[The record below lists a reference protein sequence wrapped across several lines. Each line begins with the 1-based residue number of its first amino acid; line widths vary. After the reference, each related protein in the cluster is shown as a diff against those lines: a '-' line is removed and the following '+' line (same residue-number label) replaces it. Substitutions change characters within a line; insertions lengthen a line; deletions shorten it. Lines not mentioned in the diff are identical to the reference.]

1 MIIKDKTN
9 DVAEGCMQ
17 FIKSLTYNHYANEI
31 EVLERVAEL
40 CAQRVGMLKASD
52 PERNK

>member
-1 MIIKDKTN
+1 MITKNKTN

-17 FIKSLTYNHYANEI
+17 FIKSLTYNHYADEL

-40 CAQRVGMLKASD
+40 CLEKAGRLKSVD
-52 PERNK
+52 PDRNK

>member
-1 MIIKDKTN
+1 
-9 DVAEGCMQ
+9 MQ
-17 FIKSLTYNHYANEI
+17 FIKSLTYNHYADEV

-40 CAQRVGMLKASD
+40 CNQRVGMLKASD